1 MDSSIHSHLISQYVQ
16 ERIDRASEER
26 LARQADVRLPRIR
39 YPGHR
44 RWPLRAAALQQ
55 K

>member
-26 LARQADVRLPRIR
+26 LARQPGVRLPRIP
-39 YPGHR
+39 YPGR
-44 RWPLRAAALQQ
+44 RGRPLRAAALQQ